1 MWSARANAER
11 RRRPPRVAIALAAA
25 LLAASPGC
33 SSSSKT
39 PPKSAKMDAPRF
51 SKHVDPSEL
60 LPGDLDLVLRFDLAR
75 MREGLGPLVADQL
88 AARALEKR
96 GDPML
101 RGLLTCADVLWVG
114 VHLADIEAADHV
126 AIIEGKDCEVRANT
140 SDWKRIPSANG
151 DLTIFDRLST
161 PARGDTSRVI
171 LAGDS
176 GRRRL
181 FSVGEGAAA
190 RGGEPGDRPTGA
202 LAVVLVSPA
211 EIASIDRVLH
221 DGPDAR
227 RREPKAEGI
236 VSLDLRT
243 PRLSPALEKKYPS
256 IASIIAG
263 IDRVR
268 ATTDLGDKGVEL
280 EAEVTSKTSHDAE
293 RTLKFLSALRDNV
306 ESPGARLMMASL
318 HLEQIDATVRIHW
331 KLPAKAVLG
340 LLDDAASKSDESTDK
355 AAPP

>member
-1 MWSARANAER
+1 VWSARAKADR
-11 RRRPPRVAIALAAA
+11 RRRVSRVAIALATA

-33 SSSSKT
+33 SSSGKT
-39 PPKSAKMDAPRF
+39 PAKSAKMEAPRF
-51 SKHVDPSEL
+51 SKRMDPGEL
-60 LPGDLDLVLRFDLAR
+60 LPADLDLVIRFDLAR

-88 AARALEKR
+88 ASKALEQR

-114 VHLADIEAADHV
+114 VRLAELERADHV
-126 AIIEGKDCEVRANT
+126 AIIEGKDCEVRADT
-140 SDWKRIPSANG
+140 SDWKKVKSANAE
-151 DLTIFDRLST
+151 LTIFDRLST

-171 LAGDS
+171 LAGDPEV
-176 GRRRL
+176 GRRTPNVR
-181 FSVGEGAAA
+181 F
-190 RGGEPGDRPTGA
+190 
-202 LAVVLVSPA
+202 VVLVSAA
-211 EIASIDRVLH
+211 EIASVDRVLH

-236 VSLDLRT
+236 VSLDLRA
-243 PRLSPALEKKYPS
+243 PRLPPDLEKKYPS

-268 ATTDLGDKGVEL
+268 ATTELGDKGVEL
-280 EAEVTSKTSHDAE
+280 EGEMVLKTSHDAE
-293 RTLKFLSALRDNV
+293 RTLKFLNALRENV
-306 ESPGARLMMASL
+306 ESDGARLMMASL
-318 HLEQIDATVRIHW
+318 HLEQIDTTVRIRW

-340 LLDDAASKSDESTDK
+340 LLDAAADKSDKPAEK